1 MKYLKM
7 NELKKNNQTYFKLNE
22 KSKDIYF
29 VNHYLTGFREYSIS
43 KFDDVNFERFVSPT
57 KKVFVDFE
65 F

>member
-7 NELKKNNQTYFKLNE
+7 NELKKNNQIYFKLKE
-22 KSKDIYF
+22 TSKDIYF

-43 KFDDVNFERFVSPT
+43 KFEDVNFERFVSPT
-57 KKVFVDFE
+57 RKVSVDFE